1 MAIDLSKINEKNVG
15 KLFDPSILP
24 KDSTE
29 AALRKGAKVAAQYNT
44 MSFVVASPHYIP
56 VIVEELKGTDVLPC
70 SCIGFPFGAIPS
82 IVKATETELGVKLG
96 AKAFDFVMNIG
107 ALKDGHFKTVAQE
120 LKDFKEA
127 AQGNITKV
135 IMDIELLTDEEIAT
149 ATKMIVEA
157 GIDYAK
163 TSSGQYNGP
172 SLEQFEIMR
181 NVCKGTKTKT
191 KVAGVKFP
199 RAQNAW
205 VFLAAGADII
215 GTRDFLP
222 MLLALPQ
229 MRELGII
236 PKYDGEDHFEE
247 YFKKIQQGGHV
258 DAGASKSNY

>member
-29 AALRKGAKVAAQYNT
+29 AAIRKGARIAAEYNT

-56 VIVEELKGTDVLPC
+56 AVVEELKGTDVLPC

-82 IVKATETELGVKLG
+82 SIKAAETELGVKLG

-107 ALKDGHFKTVAQE
+107 ALKDGNFKIVQQE

-127 AQGNITKV
+127 AQGTVTKV

-172 SLEQFEIMR
+172 SLEQFEIMY

-199 RAQNAW
+199 RPQNAW
-205 VFLAAGADII
+205 VFLAAGADLI

-222 MLLALPQ
+222 MLTSLPK

-236 PKYDGEDHFEE
+236 PKYDGE
-247 YFKKIQQGGHV
+247 G
-258 DAGASKSNY
+258 DAGDFLAKSTVLDKDAAKSNY